1 MQLDLVMKLRATSK
15 KDIRSDLDAEVQAFL
30 QQGGNISEVERGQS
44 GLDHAK
50 PWINPFKSSDSE
62 KAQSRTPVPE
72 VVAAIDQ
79 RKQAKSK
86 KSTRTKR
93 SEKRWIYDDFGEPL
107 RWEWVT
113 DPK

>member
-1 MQLDLVMKLRATSK
+1 MKLRATSK
-15 KDIRSDLDAEVQAFL
+15 KDIRDDLDAEVQAFL
-30 QQGGNISEVERGQS
+30 QHGGNISEVERGKS

-72 VVAAIDQ
+72 VLAAIDQ

-86 KSTRTKR
+86 KSVRSKR
-93 SEKRWIYDDFGEPL
+93 PEKRWIYDDFGEPV
-107 RWEWVT
+107 RWEWVK